1 MKQKNTFYLNDSLLI
16 KKIVITLIS
25 LIGSY
30 SDHDSNEAPDND
42 NKDDLILTIFS
53 APDTSSD
60 INSLKSSFEPLSQPQ
75 SHQANAVSMSMTEEI
90 ANTAAVTSSV
100 PITVS
105 SANKT
110 PKSFECPECHKI
122 FAENKILKRHLKI
135 HNPVKPHV
143 CNVCEMAFAES
154 SNLTKHMK
162 KHTGELRNIV
172 GKPNLCSVCGKGFKW
187 ASSLSKH
194 MKHHT
199 RHKILNCPYCTKYY
213 VEARSL
219 NIHLRSHTGEKPFI
233 CKVCNKAFTQTGNL
247 EKHMRV
253 SHFTDAK
260 MNVKLDTNTGF
271 FNAGSH
277 GRKAIHLPN
286 LQ

>member
-1 MKQKNTFYLNDSLLI
+1 MSED
-16 KKIVITLIS
+16 
-25 LIGSY
+25 
-30 SDHDSNEAPDND
+30 D
-42 NKDDLILTIFS
+42 NKDDLILNIF
-53 APDTSSD
+53 ATPAT
-60 INSLKSSFEPLSQPQ
+60 NSVIDSLETAFVSPLQSQLEQ
-75 SHQANAVSMSMTEEI
+75 T
-90 ANTAAVTSSV
+90 TASLPVATATNSV
-100 PITVS
+100 PVTGSIVD
-105 SANKT
+105 KK

-135 HNPVKPHV
+135 HNPIKPHICDV
-143 CNVCEMAFAES
+143 CKMAFAES

-219 NIHLRSHTGEKPFI
+219 NIHLRSHTGEKPFVCDI
-233 CKVCNKAFTQTGNL
+233 CNKAFTQTGNL

-253 SHFTDAK
+253 SKTHL
-260 MNVKLDTNTGF
+260 NVNDVEGDTSISVVSGTYW
-271 FNAGSH
+271 
-277 GRKAIHLPN
+277 
-286 LQ
+286 